1 MAAFWLSDPGV
12 LFRKGQINKLWPS
25 SKMSKDEKLN
35 AITRLVIV
43 LTLLGYL
50 LTKTARI
57 LVTGIVTIIAI
68 VVLRQAQAW
77 KDLKQKV
84 SDPSREGFTSP
95 QVYSVTKSL
104 YTPPS
109 PQNPAMNVLLP
120 EIKYDPERKPAAPS
134 FNPRVEKEMNES
146 TQDFVLESLGDK
158 KLRSKLF
165 ADLGDSFVFDQ
176 SMRPWYATANT
187 QVPNDQSAFAEY
199 CYGNMISCK
208 EGDPLACERNAPP
221 RWTNG

>member
-12 LFRKGQINKLWPS
+12 LFRKGQINKVWPTG
-25 SKMSKDEKLN
+25 KMSKDEKLN
-35 AITRLVIV
+35 AITRLVLV

-50 LTKTARI
+50 VTRTARI

-95 QVYSVTKSL
+95 QVYSVTKDL

-109 PQNPAMNVLLP
+109 SQNPAMNVLLP
-120 EIKYDPERKPAAPS
+120 EIKYNPARSPAAPS
-134 FNPRVEKEMNES
+134 FNPKVEKEMNVGTHAVS
-146 TQDFVLESLGDK
+146 DGWPHPDGCF
-158 KLRSKLF
+158 
-165 ADLGDSFVFDQ
+165 
-176 SMRPWYATANT
+176 
-187 QVPNDQSAFAEY
+187 Y
-199 CYGNMISCK
+199 C
-208 EGDPLACERNAPP
+208 
-221 RWTNG
+221 